1 MKLIFQVV
9 IAGGGMIGNSVACH
23 LIQNGWKDVVII
35 DKGEAA
41 AGNTKTGS
49 GLLGLFRPS
58 QERAF
63 VKYCIDYYQ
72 ALEDKG
78 YDIGLQ
84 RSGSLNLACSKD
96 RFISLTRRASRYEPT
111 GLECK
116 VLMKDQVHDYHPYL
130 STEDIYG
137 GNLYFQVIAG
147 LYLSFTI
154 SLAIWVPEDA
164 EVNPKKVSEVFAHI
178 AYQGGAKFVGNCEVK
193 KVNTNRMTGHNS
205 NESCYVNG
213 VETSL
218 GHIKCDYFVNCG
230 GIWARTIG
238 TLSQPNVKVPICPAE
253 HCKFNLKSTYKI
265 FKIKTI

>member
-137 GNLYFQVIAG
+137 GNLYFQVITG

-154 SLAIWVPEDA
+154 S
-164 EVNPKKVSEVFAHI
+164 S
-178 AYQGGAKFVGNCEVK
+178 Y
-193 KVNTNRMTGHNS
+193 
-205 NESCYVNG
+205 
-213 VETSL
+213 L
-218 GHIKCDYFVNCG
+218 G
-230 GIWARTIG
+230 T
-238 TLSQPNVKVPICPAE
+238 
-253 HCKFNLKSTYKI
+253 
-265 FKIKTI
+265 